1 MRKIVNVR
9 LFRSLMAAALMVG
22 CFHLLSAQE
31 HTNSNTQHWTYSGK
45 QGPKYWGGLDRRTIL
60 ETKD

>member
-1 MRKIVNVR
+1 
-9 LFRSLMAAALMVG
+9 MAAALMVG